1 MIKVIGMI
9 CLVSG
14 FCGLAFDKIRMEK
27 EQIKNLMEIRD
38 FVCYLKGEIDYSHI
52 PIPDIC
58 HEYSDRT
65 EGKIRIFLKNLC
77 KNFET
82 NEGQSFQNAWEC
94 EVGKMEIK
102 KEEQLLL
109 KKLGKC
115 FGFSN
120 VEMQKTAV
128 ANYLQDLEKVLLH
141 YEKKFQGNRKLI
153 LYFGVMSG
161 LLLSIVLL

>member
-77 KNFET
+77 KNIDLFVGVDSSFMHFA
-82 NEGQSFQNAWEC
+82 NCAKVKSIGIFGQLENFIDYNPYSGCYGKEEKIVFVRPYNRSLNAR
-94 EVGKMEIK
+94 EVEIK
-102 KEEQLLL
+102 QVIHE
-109 KKLGKC
+109 
-115 FGFSN
+115 F
-120 VEMQKTAV
+120 QKFIS
-128 ANYLQDLEKVLLH
+128 K
-141 YEKKFQGNRKLI
+141 
-153 LYFGVMSG
+153 
-161 LLLSIVLL
+161 